1 MFKCKYELGT
11 QEYYE
16 EAKKRLIEIGQTL
29 RPSLPEKEREM
40 LFQEQ
45 CDIIFIMEEYY
56 PIDE

>member
-11 QEYYE
+11 QEYFE

-29 RPSLPEKEREM
+29 RHSLPEKEREV

>member
-1 MFKCKYELGT
+1 MFKFKYEFGS

-29 RPSLPEKEREM
+29 RPSLPEKEREV